1 MTTVVTKL
9 FNMVGP
15 DVAYFGQKDA
25 QQALVIRKLVR
36 DLDMPVRIEVCPTVR
51 EPDGLALSS
60 RNAYLS
66 PEERERALGLP
77 RRALRRR
84 GRRSPGGRRGRRPG
98 AAREQLQQAGIEPE
112 YLELRSAKDLAPVER
127 VNGSTLLGRGGAGGP
142 RTFDRQHDPH
152 GGPMRRTMLKSK
164 IHRATV
170 TGSDLHYVGSITVD
184 ADLLEAADILEHELV
199 HVLDID
205 NGARFETYTIA
216 GARGSGEIKINGAAA
231 RLVHTGDTVIVV
243 SYAEYE
249 KEELEMYEPVV
260 VHVDADNE
268 IITVD
273 DAVAELLS

>member
-1 MTTVVTKL
+1 
-9 FNMVGP
+9 
-15 DVAYFGQKDA
+15 
-25 QQALVIRKLVR
+25 
-36 DLDMPVRIEVCPTVR
+36 
-51 EPDGLALSS
+51 
-60 RNAYLS
+60 
-66 PEERERALGLP
+66 
-77 RRALRRR
+77 
-84 GRRSPGGRRGRRPG
+84 
-98 AAREQLQQAGIEPE
+98 
-112 YLELRSAKDLAPVER
+112 
-127 VNGSTLLGRGGAGGP
+127 
-142 RTFDRQHDPH
+142 
-152 GGPMRRTMLKSK
+152 MRRTMLKSK

-243 SYAEYE
+243 SYGEYE

-260 VHVDADNE
+260 VHVNADNE

-273 DAVAELLS
+273 SAVAELLS